1 MDLYVE
7 RLKKPKGVKDATG
20 GAGVKINTKIRVQ
33 IWELHIG
40 VGVKRATCPLCGL
53 CELHGPA
60 QNSGFQACHVVATKF
75 SPASTNTEYES
86 SINGNASGTGKIFSG
101 NAAVAASA
109 AASVAANADVFYLFP
124 GCQTC
129 NNECA
134 EQCLLDFLY
143 TRLRYKQLRAFIWSI
158 FCAYTTIHENELAQ
172 HEGLCWRVLDHL
184 YGKKRFPAGGGIEN
198 TWAIY
203 QMANAEQMK
212 HLNEEIGKLS
222 AQLSHRITLLNA
234 LSNTE
239 IKPMFLM

>member
-1 MDLYVE
+1 ME
-7 RLKKPKGVKDATG
+7 RLKKSKGAKDASTG
-20 GAGVKINTKIRVQ
+20 GPGVKINTKIRVQ

-53 CELHGPA
+53 SELQGPA

-75 SPASTNTEYES
+75 SPASSTNTEYES
-86 SINGNASGTGKIFSG
+86 NTGKTSGGNAG
-101 NAAVAASA
+101 VAAGATIST
-109 AASVAANADVFYLFP
+109 ADVFYLFP

-158 FCAYTTIHENELAQ
+158 FSAYTTIHENELAQ

-212 HLNEEIGKLS
+212 HLNEEISKLS
-222 AQLSHRITLLNA
+222 AELAHRITLLNA

-239 IKPMFLM
+239 IKPMSLI